1 MTYQISYISK
11 EDKNN
16 REHILFDIE
25 YYLVKN
31 DNSEQVHSEIHC
43 LPIVD
48 GISTFIKE
56 SLNNK
61 NFNFDEF
68 IKDATDIQEIRGLL
82 PKIFGDGSKP
92 KTSIYIFLH
101 REFEKRLDEMLCYF
115 CDKYNLY
122 ISTGINERY
131 LK

>member
-1 MTYQISYISK
+1 MIIIKIKTWKDY
-11 EDKNN
+11 KND
-16 REHILFDIE
+16 FIE
-25 YYLVKN
+25 WAKAARRKTCN

-48 GISTFIKE
+48 GISTLIKE

-101 REFEKRLDEMLCYF
+101 R
-115 CDKYNLY
+115 
-122 ISTGINERY
+122 
-131 LK
+131 